1 MSLSS
6 LVLAMALSQAS
17 CDGERVALVPFEP
30 IALSRA
36 EARRLEDSVRRA
48 LEETPG
54 VCVEPRA
61 STVEKLRAQ
70 GGRLPACTEAVCRG
84 AQVTA
89 FGVDRLLRGVT
100 LGVGGGRSV
109 ALTLVDREG
118 TEARTSF
125 QRSGL
130 EAPPGAADTQAL
142 ETFTALWGSRPNPRL
157 EKRPGRVWPHVVLAA
172 GGVALAT
179 GVGFGL
185 AARQTET
192 KLSEG
197 KTGCKGEGTAFRDCF
212 AEQLKTG
219 QRQARTANV
228 LMGAGAVLGAGGA
241 LFLFWE
247 VP

>member
-6 LVLAMALSQAS
+6 LVLVMALSQAP
-17 CDGERVALVPFEP
+17 CHGERVALIPFEP

-48 LEETPG
+48 LEQTPD
-54 VCVEPRA
+54 VCVEPRGG
-61 STVEKLRAQ
+61 TVEKLRAQ
-70 GGRLPACTEAVCRG
+70 GGRLPACTDAVCRG

-89 FGVDRLLRGVT
+89 FGVDRLLRGVA

-125 QRSGL
+125 QRSGI

-142 ETFTALWGSRPNPRL
+142 ETFTALWSARPNPPFV
-157 EKRPGRVWPHVVLAA
+157 ERPPSIWPRVVLAA
-172 GGVALAT
+172 GGLALAT

-185 AARQTET
+185 ASRQTEAR
-192 KLSEG
+192 LSEG
-197 KTGCKGEGTAFRDCF
+197 KTGCTGEAFRECF
-212 AEQLKTG
+212 TG
-219 QRQARTANV
+219 QLRTGQQQARTANV

-241 LFLFWE
+241 LWILWE
-247 VP
+247 TP

>member
-1 MSLSS
+1 MSLPS
-6 LVLAMALSQAS
+6 LVLVMALAQAP
-17 CDGERVALVPFEP
+17 CEGERVALVPFEP

-36 EARRLEDSVRRA
+36 EARRLEDSVRKA

-61 STVEKLRAQ
+61 STVEKLRAR
-70 GGRLPACTEAVCRG
+70 GGRLPACTDAVCRG

-118 TEARTSF
+118 AEARTSF
-125 QRSGL
+125 QRAGL
-130 EAPPGAADTQAL
+130 EAPPGAADAQAL
-142 ETFTALWGSRPNPRL
+142 ETFTALWGSRPNPPL
-157 EKRPGRVWPHVVLAA
+157 IGRPPSIWPRVALAA
-172 GGVALAT
+172 GGLALAT

-185 AARQTET
+185 ASRHTQTQ
-192 KLSEG
+192 LSQG
-197 KTGCKGEGTAFRDCF
+197 NAGCTGEGEAFRNCF
-212 AEQLKTG
+212 AGQLRTG
-219 QRQARTANV
+219 QQQARTANV
-228 LMGAGAVLGAGGA
+228 LMGAGAVVGAGGA
-241 LFLFWE
+241 LFLFLE